1 MAHLYRLILACLV
14 YLVTLPLFAAI
25 PATSGTQYRY
35 YLDPTIQTVFFSTRE
50 AACASLRDSYA
61 AANPTYTEVST
72 GLSGNDCSYSA
83 RTPSGSYQYGFASLI
98 TGTGLNCPSNSTLS
112 GSNCNCN
119 SSFVQEGN
127 QCIDAQAA
135 ACQALSGQS
144 IYIQVPGRA
153 LPGSTVCG
161 ATGCQMTVSGTV
173 IIGKQGGS
181 TVTEADATFTSTPC
195 TPNPTS
201 QAAPDSCPNGQ
212 PGQVNGVDVC
222 VPYSDQN
229 TLESIKEESEQ
240 KDDSESGQE
249 QKSTTRQTICNG
261 NSCTTTTTTTTVT
274 NGGAPKT
281 TTTEKTEA
289 KDDFCTTNPKAPQCT
304 SSSFGGSCG
313 SFSCAGDAVQCA
325 IAREQHTRNCQM
337 FSATSQETQQYET
350 AKAEIGNRTSSV
362 PITPVA
368 ISPGSFEQTPVFGA
382 GACIA
387 DLQVT
392 VWGSQLALPL
402 STVCPQLEWLRA
414 LLLTISFL
422 LAVRIVSR
430 G

>member
-1 MAHLYRLILACLV
+1 MAHLYRLIFACLV
-14 YLVTLPLFAAI
+14 YLLCLPVFAAFPATPGGQQWSCGASPGYGGWHNTTQAAIEAMIAGVNASSPDSYRLPGEISGGSCLVTLNDGRYVNAMYAYGRIGPDTC
-25 PATSGTQYRY
+25 PAN
-35 YLDPTIQTVFFSTRE
+35 
-50 AACASLRDSYA
+50 A
-61 AANPTYTEVST
+61 
-72 GLSGNDCSYSA
+72 
-83 RTPSGSYQYGFASLI
+83 
-98 TGTGLNCPSNSTLS
+98 TLS

-119 SSFVQEGN
+119 SGFVQEGN
-127 QCIDAQAA
+127 QCIDVQVA

-173 IIGKQGGS
+173 IIGKQGGA
-181 TVTEADATFTSTPC
+181 TITEGDATFTATPC
-195 TPNPTS
+195 TPDPAS
-201 QAAPDSCPNGQ
+201 QAAPDTCPNGQ

-222 VPYSDQN
+222 IPYSGSSD
-229 TLESIKEESEQ
+229 LETVKEEQEE
-240 KDDSESGQE
+240 KNDSESGQE
-249 QKSTTRQTICNG
+249 QKSTTKQTICNG
-261 NSCTTTTTTTTVT
+261 NSCTTTTTTTTVV

-281 TTTEKTEA
+281 TTTEKTES
-289 KDDFCTTNPKAPQCT
+289 KDDFCTVNPKAPQCT

-313 SFSCAGDAVQCA
+313 SFTCAGDAVQCA

-337 FSATSQETQQYET
+337 FSATNQETQQYET
-350 AKAEIGNRTSSV
+350 SKTETGNRTDAV
-362 PITPVA
+362 PVAPMA
-368 ISPGSFEQTPVFGA
+368 ISPGSFDQTPVFGA

-402 STVCPQLEWLRA
+402 STICPQLEWLRA